1 MVLKVHQNDTNG
13 TQEGCSS
20 GLALVIMR
28 VKGCKAMRTTIE
40 AISFDDVSL
49 GNTCKIQRVCRL
61 QTQQEI
67 ADIAG
72 VSQKDV
78 ELLESN
84 QRLPLIIKRK
94 LLRAYDLIK

>member
-1 MVLKVHQNDTNG
+1 M
-13 TQEGCSS
+13 
-20 GLALVIMR
+20 ALVIMV
-28 VKGCKAMRTTIE
+28 VKRYKAMKAMTE

-49 GNTCKIQRVCRL
+49 GMHAKIQRVCRL

-67 ADIAG
+67 AGMAG
-72 VSQKDV
+72 VSEEDV

-84 QRLPLIIKRK
+84 QYLDPVIKRK